1 MSDQQP
7 PAGGPSYGPS
17 SSGSQPNYGAPSS
30 NMPMPPPDTVT
41 LGGGAWNDPKGD
53 RHGRTWWY
61 VGGGAVAAIALVA
74 GGTVFAASHIGNHH
88 DPGPAAGL
96 PSDTLAYAGIDL
108 DPSAG
113 QKIEAIKALRTFP
126 AFAHGL
132 SIDPSS
138 DLRKLL
144 VQDQLKSDGC
154 SLDWS
159 KDVAPWLGND
169 IGAALVPTA
178 GNGAQ
183 PVAVLAVTDEAAAK
197 KDLPKL
203 LDCAQLPHGLSVA
216 HGWAVVAATD
226 NVARGVSTGAESGS
240 LGDDTDFKTWVDRTG
255 DPGVATFYA
264 SKDAGKTM
272 AGYLDKAM
280 TEFGSATG
288 SSSGSSSYAEKSSG
302 SGFSPAGYTSASGLA
317 ADDGPTDDPADPFGL
332 FDTSGG
338 DGPMSSFL
346 SICPRPGSGAAGGTA
361 LSTPQLELQKQALE
375 QLQGGAAT
383 LRFAH
388 GGFEVESAAAAKD
401 AQASGSTAGSTGLA
415 TLPSDTAVAFG
426 SGNGGQAS
434 DTWFTSFTQDF
445 AQSCGTT
452 PAKVSQGLTKL
463 TGLTLPADLDTLFGK
478 GVTFAASGSID
489 PEALSNST
497 EPTDLAVGLKLQGDP
512 EQINGVLQKLKLPD
526 AQQILGTTSGDGVVA
541 VGPDA
546 DYRAELV
553 KDGSLGKSHAFTD
566 VIPHADKATSAFFV
580 SFDNMRKILDSD
592 AAGVPADARA
602 NLQHLQAFG
611 SSSWVEDGISHGLMR
626 LSTK

>member
-1 MSDQQP
+1 
-7 PAGGPSYGPS
+7 
-17 SSGSQPNYGAPSS
+17 
-30 NMPMPPPDTVT
+30 MPMPPADTVT

-53 RHGRTWWY
+53 RRGRTWWY

-113 QKIEAIKALRTFP
+113 QKIEALRALRTFP
-126 AFAHGL
+126 AFSHGL
-132 SIDPSS
+132 SVDPSS

-144 VQDQLKSDGC
+144 VQDELKSDGC

-178 GNGAQ
+178 GRGAQ

-203 LDCAQLPHGLSVA
+203 LDCAQLPHGLSIA
-216 HGWAVVAATD
+216 HGWAVVAASD
-226 NVARGVSTGAESGS
+226 SVAKGVSTGAESGS

-264 SKDAGKTM
+264 SKDAGKTI

-280 TEFGSATG
+280 TEFGTTTG
-288 SSSGSSSYAEKSSG
+288 SSSGSSSYAAKSSG
-302 SGFSPAGYTSASGLA
+302 SGFSPAGYTSASGPA
-317 ADDGPTDDPADPFGL
+317 ADDPADPFGL
-332 FDTSGG
+332 SGTSGG
-338 DGPMSSFL
+338 GDPLSPFL
-346 SICPRPGSGAAGGTA
+346 SICPRPGSGGAGGMA
-361 LSTPQLELQKQALE
+361 LSAPQLQLQKQALE

-388 GGFEVESAAAAKD
+388 GGFEIESAAAASNT
-401 AQASGSTAGSTGLA
+401 QASGSAAGSTGLA

-426 SGNGGQAS
+426 SGTGGQAI
-434 DTWFTSFTQDF
+434 DTWFTSFTQEF
-445 AQSCGTT
+445 AQGCGST
-452 PAKVSQGLTKL
+452 PAKVTQGIAKL
-463 TGLTLPADLDTLFGK
+463 TGLTLPADLDTLFGE

-497 EPTDLAVGLKLQGDP
+497 APTDLAVGLKLQGDP
-512 EQINGVLQKLKLPD
+512 AQISGVLHKLKLPG
-526 AQQILGTTSGDGVVA
+526 AHQILGTTSGDGVVA

-580 SFDNMRKILDSD
+580 SFDNMRKILDSN
-592 AAGVPADARA
+592 AAGIPAEARA

-611 SSSWVEDGISHGLMR
+611 SSSWVEDGISHGLIR